1 MAGAAQQ
8 PVRGIMAGAAQQPV
22 RGIMAGAAQQPVRGI
37 MAGAAQQPVR
47 GIMAGAAQQP
57 VRGIMAGAAQQPS
70 EASWQVQLS
79 SRSEASWQVQPSSL
93 WTCRRPPS
101 RPPSSCI
108 SGIISTLMM
117 FSNVPISI
125 LVCLYVT
132 GNGYI
137 EEKELESFFKELEVA
152 WRGADIDPSN
162 PMLKERVKD
171 FVQQFDKNK
180 DGRIEMSELAEIL
193 PNEENFLLCFRQFVK
208 SGTEFM
214 KVSVAMG

>member
-8 PVRGIMAGAAQQPV
+8 PLDLQTTPIT
-22 RGIMAGAAQQPVRGI
+22 
-37 MAGAAQQPVR
+37 
-47 GIMAGAAQQP
+47 
-57 VRGIMAGAAQQPS
+57 
-70 EASWQVQLS
+70 ASQFLHIWDHFDS
-79 SRSEASWQVQPSSL
+79 D
-93 WTCRRPPS
+93 
-101 RPPSSCI
+101 
-108 SGIISTLMM
+108 
-117 FSNVPISI
+117 
-125 LVCLYVT
+125 

-152 WRGADIDPSN
+152 WRGDPSN

-214 KVSVAMG
+214 KVSRVRVGVRVIGLGLGLGVRGLGLGVRVGLGSGVRGLGLGL

>member
-57 VRGIMAGAAQQPS
+57 VRGIMAGAAQQPLDLQTTPIT
-70 EASWQVQLS
+70 ASQFLHIWDHFDS
-79 SRSEASWQVQPSSL
+79 D
-93 WTCRRPPS
+93 
-101 RPPSSCI
+101 
-108 SGIISTLMM
+108 
-117 FSNVPISI
+117 
-125 LVCLYVT
+125 

-214 KVSVAMG
+214 KIWRRHSTVHNGCT